1 MNFNV
6 TEKLVSSDEVLER
19 ITPGMSIFLGTG
31 VAEQRSLIPGHIES
45 GAMYPFDLS
54 FSQTWKDGLT
64 VNFRAI
70 KPSDEEKMRRLFYR
84 FPDHTVNK

>member
-31 VAEQRSLIPGHIES
+31 VAEQRSLIES

-70 KPSDEEKMRRLFYR
+70 KPSDEEEMRRLFYR
-84 FPDHTVNK
+84 FSDHTVNK